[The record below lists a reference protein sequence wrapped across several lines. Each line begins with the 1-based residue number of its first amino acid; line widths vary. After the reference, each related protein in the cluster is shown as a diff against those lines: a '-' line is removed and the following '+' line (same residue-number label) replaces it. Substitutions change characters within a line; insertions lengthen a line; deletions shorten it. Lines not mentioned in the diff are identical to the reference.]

1 MGISSSN
8 QSAKSTNSNIKGPL
22 YTKKSKEYILAL
34 ENQKLALREAAKH
47 QQEAHFAANR
57 IAFEVANF
65 KTASDAGGKLTEKSS
80 EGTITK
86 QREEVSPPNIEADR
100 ELENNKLAENL
111 SKAGIDKPIHMH
123 EHYFKE
129 PDQDKYQD
137 GHSIE
142 NNEVTLDVIYTRC
155 CHLREILPIPSTLR
169 QVKDKT
175 APLQILKFL
184 NPKPTLI

>member
-1 MGISSSN
+1 MISEVPSISVGISSSN

-22 YTKKSKEYILAL
+22 
-34 ENQKLALREAAKH
+34 
-47 QQEAHFAANR
+47 

-86 QREEVSPPNIEADR
+86 QREEVSPPNVEADR

-184 NPKPTLI
+184 NPKPTFDRYSFLL